1 LMTHSIRRYVMGAIF
16 ASLLVACGPQMST
29 GPQIRA
35 ETVWSRPSVVLPT
48 SGGMEMGKAVTE
60 SMSASPAM
68 GATGAVY
75 LKLVNDGGQ
84 PDRLIGARSVVAT
97 VAEIHE
103 SLVENNVTTM
113 RPVAGGLEI
122 PAKGQVELK
131 PGSYHIM
138 LMGLN
143 RDLKPGDIFTVTLQ
157 LEKTGDLTVQS
168 TVREP

>member
-1 LMTHSIRRYVMGAIF
+1 MRRYAMVIIF

-29 GPQIRA
+29 VPQIRA
-35 ETVWSRPSVVLPT
+35 ENVWSRPSAMLPA
-48 SGGMEMGKAVTE
+48 SGGMEMGKTVTE
-60 SMSASPAM
+60 STSASPAL

-84 PDRLIGARSVVAT
+84 PDRLTGARSAVAT

-103 SLVENNVTTM
+103 SMVENNVMTM

-122 PAKGQVELK
+122 PAKGQAELK
-131 PGSYHIM
+131 PGGYHIM

-143 RDLKPGDIFTVTLQ
+143 RDLKAGDSFTVTLQ
-157 LEKTGDLTVQS
+157 LEKSGDLTVES
-168 TVREP
+168 TVRQP

>member
-1 LMTHSIRRYVMGAIF
+1 MRRYAMVIVL

-29 GPQIRA
+29 SPQIRA
-35 ETVWSRPSVVLPT
+35 ENVWSRPSAMLPA
-48 SGGMEMGKAVTE
+48 SGGMEMGKTATE
-60 SMSASPAM
+60 SMSMSTSPAM

-84 PDRLIGARSVVAT
+84 PDRLIGARSAVAT

-103 SLVENNVTTM
+103 SMVENNVMTM

-122 PAKGQVELK
+122 PAKGQAELK

-143 RDLKPGDIFTVTLQ
+143 RDLKPGDIFTVTLK
-157 LEKTGDLTVQS
+157 LEKSGDLTVES
-168 TVREP
+168 TVRQP